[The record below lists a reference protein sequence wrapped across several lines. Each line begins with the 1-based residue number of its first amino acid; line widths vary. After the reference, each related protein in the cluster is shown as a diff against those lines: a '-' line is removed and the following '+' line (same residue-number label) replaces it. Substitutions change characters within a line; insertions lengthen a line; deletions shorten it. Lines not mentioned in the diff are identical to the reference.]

1 MTKSAHKFRKCM
13 YMYNT
18 CSTCIMTKIILKTS
32 RPTVKIEFLLSALFR
47 QVVCRAL
54 SRQSTVTVLLRHLWF
69 SAPAP
74 AVDRIESS
82 GPWAHWNWRV
92 EGAPEAKNSL
102 VSVFLVGSLY
112 HAEFV
117 QLVSFI
123 NLLNVIVKK
132 TDTFYISFKYLFQ
145 DHLINA
151 NDKLV

>member
-1 MTKSAHKFRKCM
+1 MTKSAHKFRKCT

-18 CSTCIMTKIILKTS
+18 CSTCIMTKIILKTR

-82 GPWAHWNWRV
+82 GPWAHGNWRV

-102 VSVFLVGSLY
+102 VSVLLDGSLY

-123 NLLNVIVKK
+123 NLLNNIVKK
-132 TDTFYISFKYLFQ
+132 QTHFIFHFNICYTL
-145 DHLINA
+145 
-151 NDKLV
+151 